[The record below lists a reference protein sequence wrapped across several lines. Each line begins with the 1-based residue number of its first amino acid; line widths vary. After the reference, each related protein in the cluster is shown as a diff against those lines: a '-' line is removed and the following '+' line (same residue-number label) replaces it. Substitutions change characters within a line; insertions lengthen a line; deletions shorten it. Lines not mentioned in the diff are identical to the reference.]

1 MNANNIF
8 IINGNLTKAPIL
20 RQTEKGRSFCYLNI
34 AVDNG
39 HSNDSKPD
47 YITVTVWGKQA
58 ENASKYLI
66 KGQHVSVAGSISSY
80 IDKERKLHINL
91 SAQDVQF
98 GRKPAITK
106 DKEIPIEHEV
116 QNTSVEGT
124 ATEPDPIEPP
134 EEYFSEEPEDNYSP
148 NRYYKFNDGNFTY
161 YINVDTHE
169 KKFQLED
176 GDIEVDAPEMDPLD
190 TGL

>member
-1 MNANNIF
+1 MKGDLNMNANNIF

-66 KGQHVSVAGSISSY
+66 KGQHVSIAGSISSY
-80 IDKERKLHINL
+80 IDKDRKLHISL
-91 SAQDVQF
+91 IALDIEY
-98 GRKPAITK
+98 GRKPAIS
-106 DKEIPIEHEV
+106 KEKELPIEHEIQKECIEEAV
-116 QNTSVEGT
+116 SDPIP
-124 ATEPDPIEPP
+124 EPDSIEPP
-134 EEYFSEEPEDNYSP
+134 EEYFDEEPE
-148 NRYYKFNDGNFTY
+148 T
-161 YINVDTHE
+161 
-169 KKFQLED
+169 
-176 GDIEVDAPEMDPLD
+176 PEI
-190 TGL
+190 